1 MGGRNSIPRPPPP
14 PPPPI
19 IQYYYYYFDIPAD
32 AEDRI
37 RRMDN
42 QINIKTNDRNNLQ
55 WEVEVLNQN
64 IRRAIGEVNHWT
76 RIKNQRQRQIDILNG
91 EIADL
96 NKKIKDL
103 QDKIEKAKQAYE
115 IANQQSKAA
124 QSGTVTLAAKKT
136 DATQINIDVTDVYYK
151 SLQKQNKYLIDQY
164 NEYKGALTRGDL
176 LSEYLFG
183 KDETFSFV
191 NKILFI
197 FYFAL
202 VIILLVVLVFVQRSM
217 PIHYKL
223 MILIGAA
230 SYPFLILVMENYIYN
245 LLSYFYSIIMGEPY
259 RPPN

>member
-1 MGGRNSIPRPPPP
+1 MGGRSSRPA
-14 PPPPI
+14 PPPI
-19 IQYYYYYFDIPAD
+19 IQFYYYYFDIPED
-32 AEDRI
+32 AERRI
-37 RRMDN
+37 RDMDN
-42 QINIKTNDRNNLQ
+42 QVNIKTNDRNNLQ
-55 WEVEVLNQN
+55 WEIEVLNQN
-64 IRRAIGEVNHWT
+64 IRRAIGEVDHWT
-76 RIKNQRQRQIDILNG
+76 RIRNERQRQIDILNG

-96 NKKIKDL
+96 NQKIKDL

-115 IANQQSKAA
+115 IANEQSKAA
-124 QSGTVTLAAKKT
+124 KSGTVSLTAQKIE
-136 DATQINIDVTDVYYK
+136 ATYKNIDVTDVYYK

-183 KDETFSFV
+183 KDGTFSFI

-202 VIILLVVLVFVQRSM
+202 VIILLVVLVFVQRAM

-223 MILIGAA
+223 MILIGAV

>member
-1 MGGRNSIPRPPPP
+1 MGGGGSRPS

-19 IQYYYYYFDIPAD
+19 IQFYYYYFDIPED
-32 AEDRI
+32 AERRI
-37 RRMDN
+37 RDMDYQVN
-42 QINIKTNDRNNLQ
+42 VKTNARNNFQ
-55 WEVEVLNQN
+55 WEVNVLTQN
-64 IRRAIGEVNHWT
+64 IKGAIGDVNFWT
-76 RIKNQRQRQIDILNG
+76 GIRNERQRQIDILNG

-115 IANQQSKAA
+115 MANQQSKAA
-124 QSGTVTLAAKKT
+124 QSATTALTAQTA
-136 DATQINIDVTDVYYK
+136 DATNKNVDVTDVYHK
-151 SLQKQNKYLIDQY
+151 AIKLQNKALVAQY
-164 NEYKGALTRGDL
+164 NEYKTALTRGDV

-183 KDETFSFV
+183 KDGTFSFV

-202 VIILLVVLVFVQRSM
+202 VIILLVVLVFVQRAM

-230 SYPFLILVMENYIYN
+230 SYPFLVLVMENYIYN

-259 RPPN
+259 RSPN